1 MIQNLNVVLKHIY
14 SRLDELLVK
23 TREIEKNIRFIETH
37 YKKKRKKR
45 RIFKKSFINNYDFS
59 KNNYWD
65 INWEKWRKHYLT
77 LSISDQ
83 RKVYNEAHRVEKNG
97 FFHLDSV
104 MRFLGLT
111 EGLQRI
117 IEIGGADGS
126 LAKQV
131 LNISKTVEYWDNY
144 EISDLALSKSTC
156 DDIRYKGILI
166 NEFPWNMTYEKQY
179 NTLIMSDVAEH
190 FKEEQISSLIDAIEG
205 LTQVYYKIPWE
216 PSWKTYNG
224 THVLEMDNWKEMDEF
239 MLKKGFKDNKIDYF
253 HEEVRGYFKNHDR

>member
-1 MIQNLNVVLKHIY
+1 MIKDINVILKHIY

-23 TREIEKNIRFIETH
+23 TREIEKNIRFIEAH

-65 INWEKWRKHYLT
+65 IDWENWRKDYLT
-77 LSISDQ
+77 LSINDQ
-83 RKVYNEAHRVEKNG
+83 RKVYNESHRVEEKG
-97 FFHLDSV
+97 FFHTHSV
-104 MRFLGLT
+104 IKFLNLT
-111 EGLQRI
+111 ETRRKI

-126 LAKQV
+126 LAKQI
-131 LNISKTVEYWDNY
+131 LGGIKTIDYWDNY
-144 EISDLALSKSTC
+144 EISDVALSKTTC
-156 DDIRYKGILI
+156 NDRRYKGILI
-166 NEFPWNMTYEKQY
+166 NKFPWEMTYEKQY

-190 FKEEQISSLIDAIEG
+190 FKEEQLSSIIDAIEG
-205 LTQVYYKIPWE
+205 LTHVYYKIPWE

-239 MLKKGFKDNKIDYF
+239 MLKKGFKDSRIDYF
-253 HEEVRGYFKNHDR
+253 HTQVRCYFKNHDR